1 MRIISY
7 LFFDG
12 HLYKD
17 LKCFFLSSKSVSDLK
32 NFERLIDKKFNIRGK
47 YYFND
52 GGAGKNKTH
61 KYRVFSRKICRELE
75 SLGVPKGSKTIKE
88 YLIPDW
94 IFFNKKFAKEFTKIA
109 YLCEGSM
116 KEKRKNPRISI
127 NMCKSEQLLQNGVD
141 FMNQI
146 RSILKE
152 NGIETTPIGV
162 YSIKPRKDGTKVK
175 ILRFRIKT
183 LHNNNFIKKIGW
195 LK

>member
-1 MRIISY
+1 
-7 LFFDG
+7 
-12 HLYKD
+12 
-17 LKCFFLSSKSVSDLK
+17 
-32 NFERLIDKKFNIRGK
+32 
-47 YYFND
+47 
-52 GGAGKNKTH
+52 
-61 KYRVFSRKICRELE
+61 
-75 SLGVPKGSKTIKE
+75 
-88 YLIPDW
+88 
-94 IFFNKKFAKEFTKIA
+94 
-109 YLCEGSM
+109 M